1 MLIRQDLVFQ
11 RRTALFVD
19 LELDTAVVVTTFGGL
34 VGVDRLA
41 LAEALPS
48 DALLGDTV
56 LDEVIEDG
64 LRAAL
69 GQTLVVDVGTH
80 AVGMALDC
88 GLDLRELCEP
98 GDSLV
103 EDRDGL
109 SRQFGGV
116 EVEQNDGLE
125 GLVDFFHI
133 GNLHGLFL
141 DRLRFRLGLFLG
153 GLVGD
158 RREDLDG
165 LLNHLVGDLTEGE
178 LQAQRTAQVA
188 AQSFTGRE
196 GRTVHERG
204 LEVGDDIDALA
215 DLDGHH
221 ETGTTGQG
229 TIVHFRVTCMGVGH
243 QEVEHAEEK
252 VAMDVAIVVLAV
264 VDILVGDLQALV
276 AGAETEH
283 VAEVL
288 TGVDVEGG
296 TVAAMGN
303 VAGSVILTVKS
314 DVKSAAG
321 ADEPVGRAVI
331 LGESAGAEQDDGGR
345 NDKSSDIH
353 NALGI
358 LKVERDTEGAKTA
371 EVEREAGIA
380 LIIGEFFILL
390 GRLQAVES
398 VGVSFTAEVSID
410 ADRLGKQ
417 VLGDE
422 AEAETE
428 GIVRRGHVL
437 ALPRV
442 TGVRV
447 AIRMA
452 ESDTGVD
459 FRDERTLRI
468 VADVVRNVGEDADVL
483 ERIGEERMRIRR
495 AGGLLHVVCARVVS
509 NVGREAETGLP
520 VEVVSGDEGAL
531 EGEQIHGLAF
541 VTVREGVLVQ
551 GEHRAAL
558 DAEIKRLLKLSVLRE
573 ERTGSKRKR
582 SNCDKEFLHDAL

>member
-41 LAEALPS
+41 FAEALPS

-56 LDEVIEDG
+56 LDEVVEDG

-109 SRQFGGV
+109 SRQLGGV
-116 EVEQNDGLE
+116 EVEQDDGLE

-141 DRLRFRLGLFLG
+141 DRLRFHLGLFLG

-165 LLNHLVGDLTEGE
+165 LLNLVGDLTEGE

-229 TIVHFRVTCMGVGH
+229 TIGHLRVTCMGVGH
-243 QEVEHAEEK
+243 QEVEHAEEE

-264 VDILVGDLQALV
+264 VDILVGDLQTLV
-276 AGAETEH
+276 AGTETEH

-296 TVAAMGN
+296 TVAAVGN
-303 VAGSVILTVKS
+303 VAVGVILTVKS

-331 LGESAGAEQDDGGR
+331 LSENAGAKQNGGGR
-345 NDKSSDIH
+345 CDKSSDIH

-371 EVEREAGIA
+371 EVEREARIA
-380 LIIGEFFILL
+380 FIGRALLILL

-468 VADVVRNVGEDADVL
+468 VADVVSNVGEDADVL

>member
-1 MLIRQDLVFQ
+1 MV
-11 RRTALFVD
+11 TA
-19 LELDTAVVVTTFGGL
+19 FGGL
-34 VGVDRLA
+34 VGVDRA
-41 LAEALPS
+41 AFAESLPV

-56 LDEVIEDG
+56 LDEVVEDG

-69 GQTLVVDVGTH
+69 GQTLVVYVGTH
-80 AVGMALDC
+80 AVGVALNR
-88 GLDLRELCEP
+88 GLDLRELLEP
-98 GDSLV
+98 GNGLV

-109 SRQFGGV
+109 SRQLGGV
-116 EVEQNDGLE
+116 EVEQDDSLE
-125 GLVDFFHI
+125 RLVDLFHI

-153 GLVGD
+153 GLVSD
-158 RREDLDG
+158 RREVLDR
-165 LLNHLVGDLTEGE
+165 LLDHLVGDLAEGE
-178 LQAQRTAQVA
+178 LQAQRTAEVA
-188 AQSFTGRE
+188 AQSLAGRE
-196 GRTVHERG
+196 GGAVHERG
-204 LEVGDDIDALA
+204 LEVGNDVDALA
-215 DLDGHH
+215 DLDRHH
-221 ETGTTGQG
+221 ETGTAGQG
-229 TIVHFRVTCMGVGH
+229 AVIHLRVTCMGVGH
-243 QEVEHAEEK
+243 QEVEHAEEE
-252 VAMDVAIVVLAV
+252 VAVDVAIVVLAV
-264 VDILVGDLQALV
+264 VGILVGDLQALV
-276 AGAETEH
+276 AGTETEH
-283 VAEVL
+283 VAEIL
-288 TGVDVEGG
+288 TGVDIEGG
-296 TVAAMGN
+296 TVAAVGN
-303 VAGSVILTVKS
+303 LAGGVILAVET

-321 ADEPVGRAVI
+321 TDEPVGRAVI
-331 LGESAGAEQDDGGR
+331 LGESAGAKQNGGGR
-345 NDKSSDIH
+345 CDKSSDIH

-371 EVEREAGIA
+371 EVEREARVA
-380 LIIGEFFILL
+380 LIIGVFFILL
-390 GRLQAVES
+390 GRLQAVEG
-398 VGVSFTAEVSID
+398 VGVSFTAEVGID

-422 AEAETE
+422 AEAEAE

-442 TGVRV
+442 TGVRI
-447 AIRMA
+447 AIGMA

-459 FRDERTLRI
+459 LGNERAFRV

-558 DAEIKRLLKLSVLRE
+558 DAEIERPLKLSVLRE
-573 ERTGSKRKR
+573 ERTGSERKR

>member
-1 MLIRQDLVFQ
+1 MFQ

-41 LAEALPS
+41 FAEALPS

-56 LDEVIEDG
+56 LDEVVEDG

-80 AVGMALDC
+80 AVGMALDR

-109 SRQFGGV
+109 SRQLGGV
-116 EVEQNDGLE
+116 EVEQDDGLE

-141 DRLRFRLGLFLG
+141 DRLRFRLWFFLG
-153 GLVGD
+153 GLVSD

-165 LLNHLVGDLTEGE
+165 LLNLVGDLAEGE

-204 LEVGDDIDALA
+204 LEVGDDIDAFA

-229 TIVHFRVTCMGVGH
+229 TIGHLRVTCMGVGH
-243 QEVEHAEEK
+243 QEVEHAEEE

-264 VDILVGDLQALV
+264 VDILVGDLQTLV
-276 AGAETEH
+276 AGTETEH

-296 TVAAMGN
+296 TVATVGN
-303 VAGSVILTVKS
+303 VAVGVILTVKS

-331 LGESAGAEQDDGGR
+331 LGENAGAKQNGGGR
-345 NDKSSDIH
+345 CDKSSDIH

-371 EVEREAGIA
+371 EVEREARIA
-380 LIIGEFFILL
+380 FIGRALLILL

-558 DAEIKRLLKLSVLRE
+558 DAEIERPLKLSVLRE

>member
-41 LAEALPS
+41 FAEALPS

-56 LDEVIEDG
+56 LDEVVEDG

-80 AVGMALDC
+80 AIGMALDC

-109 SRQFGGV
+109 SRQLGGV
-116 EVEQNDGLE
+116 EVEQDDGLE
-125 GLVDFFHI
+125 SLVDFFHI

-141 DRLRFRLGLFLG
+141 DRFRFRLGLFLG

-165 LLNHLVGDLTEGE
+165 LLNLVGDLTEGE

-215 DLDGHH
+215 DFDGHH

-229 TIVHFRVTCMGVGH
+229 TIGHLRVTCMGVGH
-243 QEVEHAEEK
+243 QEVEHAEEE

-264 VDILVGDLQALV
+264 VDILVGDLQTLV
-276 AGAETEH
+276 AGTETEH

-303 VAGSVILTVKS
+303 VAVGVILTVKS

-321 ADEPVGRAVI
+321 TDEPVGRAVI
-331 LGESAGAEQDDGGR
+331 LGENAGAKQNGGGR
-345 NDKSSDIH
+345 CDKSSDIH

-371 EVEREAGIA
+371 QVEREARIA
-380 LIIGEFFILL
+380 FIGRALLILL
-390 GRLQAVES
+390 GRLQAVEGIGIS
-398 VGVSFTAEVSID
+398 LTAEVSID

-495 AGGLLHVVCARVVS
+495 AGGLLHVVRARVVS
-509 NVGREAETGLP
+509 NVGRETETGLP

-551 GEHRAAL
+551 GEHRASL
-558 DAEIKRLLKLSVLRE
+558 DAEIERLLKLSVLRE

>member
-41 LAEALPS
+41 FAEALPS

-56 LDEVIEDG
+56 LDEVVEDG

-109 SRQFGGV
+109 SRQLGGV
-116 EVEQNDGLE
+116 EVEQDDGLE
-125 GLVDFFHI
+125 SLVDFFHI
-133 GNLHGLFL
+133 RNLHGLFL
-141 DRLRFRLGLFLG
+141 DRLRFHLGLFLG

-165 LLNHLVGDLTEGE
+165 LLNLVGDLAEGE
-178 LQAQRTAQVA
+178 LQAQRTTEVA

-243 QEVEHAEEK
+243 QEVEHAEEE

-303 VAGSVILTVKS
+303 VAVGVILTVKS

-321 ADEPVGRAVI
+321 TDEPVSRAVI
-331 LGESAGAEQDDGGR
+331 LGENAGAKQNGGGR
-345 NDKSSDIH
+345 CDKSSDIH

-371 EVEREAGIA
+371 EVEREARIA
-380 LIIGEFFILL
+380 FIGRALLILL

-428 GIVRRGHVL
+428 GVVRRGHVL